1 MNKNIIRS
9 IFWGTIA
16 LISLILGIM
25 GLIYNN
31 RILNIYKS
39 DLQNITTL
47 FNNATVI
54 RNYEEVNTKITASV
68 KGKKIIVKTDG
79 ILEDEYIYKLKRGY
93 LEITVSS
100 NDSLSRIITMVLA
113 DSVAITKGQE
123 EGDTYPLFN
132 NGDTLNYKLED
143 GISYTLDKENYI
155 IRINLDNYIVKQD
168 NYIDENEIP
177 EDNTDTDINEE
188 TENEE
193 DNDEQIIDEQTNE
206 N

>member
-68 KGKKIIVKTDG
+68 N
-79 ILEDEYIYKLKRGY
+79 
-93 LEITVSS
+93 S
-100 NDSLSRIITMVLA
+100 
-113 DSVAITKGQE
+113 
-123 EGDTYPLFN
+123 
-132 NGDTLNYKLED
+132 
-143 GISYTLDKENYI
+143 
-155 IRINLDNYIVKQD
+155 
-168 NYIDENEIP
+168 
-177 EDNTDTDINEE
+177 
-188 TENEE
+188 
-193 DNDEQIIDEQTNE
+193 
-206 N
+206 